1 MKKKKV
7 GIFGEKIPPIETV
20 VPFRYQQYYYVF
32 QVGHNQ
38 IIDAWNHSI
47 VNETLLKFKEQVIP
61 NIFL

>member
-1 MKKKKV
+1 M
-7 GIFGEKIPPIETV
+7 FGEKILPIKIEV